1 MSTLQS
7 DRSADANT
15 KRSLVTFDSSTVST
29 VSTPASFPPLIPLP
43 RHNTTHQVFTGSLA
57 KGRAEGGACKLWTRQ
72 FVDHAT
78 RCWTRAQRDSDEAQ
92 ESSSDDEGGREGER
106 EGEGEGKGEKE
117 GDQLGGSVE
126 GGGVG
131 EDGGGAGKEERQGE
145 SIAHGSVQ
153 VATT

>member
-1 MSTLQS
+1 MLTPNVLSC
-7 DRSADANT
+7 RSI
-15 KRSLVTFDSSTVST
+15 RRLFDP
-29 VSTPASFPPLIPLP
+29 PASTPPLIPLP
-43 RHNTTHQVFTGSLA
+43 RHNTTQQVFTGSLA

-78 RCWTRAQRDSDEAQ
+78 RCWTRAQRDSEEAQ
-92 ESSSDDEGGREGER
+92 ESSSDDDGGGEGER
-106 EGEGEGKGEKE
+106 EGGGEGNGEGEGKKE

-145 SIAHGSVQ
+145 SIAHNSVQ
-153 VATT
+153 EATT